1 MKHLMVLFS
10 ILCGMSAQ
18 DGYAQ
23 KAGDGIFSGV
33 QVHTINLRFPR
44 ADYWDSLLFYYNR
57 GDEQCILAHAVIDG
71 AAIDSIG
78 VRFKGNSSFGYPNNK
93 KSFRLSFD
101 EFRNDGRWD
110 GLKGVHLNNMWG
122 DPSFMREK
130 VYLDFCSEAG
140 IAAPR
145 ANYARLSINDTLFAF
160 YSLVEH
166 VDKTFLD
173 TRFSNKAGNLFKA
186 VDGIGAGDSL
196 ISDFAWL
203 GADTARYLPRY
214 ELKTD
219 GSLTAW
225 PQLIGFIDTLAHSSD
240 QAATL
245 QRDVDLPALNKA
257 IAADI
262 LFSNLDSYLNSGRNF
277 YAYFHSKTGM
287 LSWIIWD
294 AGLSFGAYGGGVS
307 TPENL
312 PVTYLINPASRPL
325 MATVFREPALV
336 NDYLQTLCALHSSSF
351 TTGRMFPHID
361 SIAALIRPHIAA
373 DQRKMYTSQ
382 QFETNISNDVTI
394 GGSRKPG
401 LKSFLTARSA
411 SVQAQLAALGITCV
425 TGTETADAPLP
436 ARLVLAQN
444 YPNPSTR
451 RTTISYTL
459 PASGHTTLT
468 VYDALGRA
476 VATLVDRAEDAGVH
490 SFEFDSGALP
500 GGFYRYELAQGRL
513 RVARTLLV
521 QR

>member
-10 ILCGMSAQ
+10 VLCGISAQ
-18 DGYAQ
+18 EGLAQ
-23 KAGDGIFSGV
+23 KAGDGIFGGM

-44 ADYWDSLLFYYNR
+44 TDYWDSLLFYYNR

-71 AAIDSIG
+71 VAIDSIG
-78 VRFKGNSSFGYPNNK
+78 VRFKGNSSFNHPNNK

-101 EFRNDGRWD
+101 EFRDDGRWD
-110 GLKGVHLNNMWG
+110 ALKGVHLNNMWG

-130 VYLDFCSEAG
+130 LYLDFCSAAG

-186 VDGIGAGDSL
+186 VDGIGAGDTL

-203 GADTARYLPRY
+203 GTDTARYLPRY

-219 GSLTAW
+219 GSPTAW

-245 QRDVDLPALNKA
+245 QRDVDLPALEKA

-262 LFSNLDSYLNSGRNF
+262 LFANLDSYINSGRNF
-277 YAYFHSKTGM
+277 YAYFHSKTGK

-312 PVTYLINPASRPL
+312 NVTYLINAANRPL
-325 MATVFREPALV
+325 VGTVFSVPALA
-336 NDYLQTLCALHSSSF
+336 NEYLETLCALHSSSF
-351 TTGRMFPHID
+351 TTARMFPHID
-361 SIAALIRPHIAA
+361 SVAAFIRPHIAA
-373 DQRKMYTSQ
+373 DQRKMYTNQ

-401 LKSFLTARSA
+401 LKSFLTARA
-411 SVQAQLAALGITCV
+411 ANVQAQLTALGISCV
-425 TGTETADAPLP
+425 TDAERADAPV
-436 ARLVLAQN
+436 AMQVALAQN
-444 YPNPSTR
+444 YPNPCAR

-459 PASGHTTLT
+459 PASGLATLT

-476 VATLVDRAEDAGVH
+476 AATLVDLSLIH
-490 SFEFDSGALP
+490 I
-500 GGFYRYELAQGRL
+500 
-513 RVARTLLV
+513 
-521 QR
+521 